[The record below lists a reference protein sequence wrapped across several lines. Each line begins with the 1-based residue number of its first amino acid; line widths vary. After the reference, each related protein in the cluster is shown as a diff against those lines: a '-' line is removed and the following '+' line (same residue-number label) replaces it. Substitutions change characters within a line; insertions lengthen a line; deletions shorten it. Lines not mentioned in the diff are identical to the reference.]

1 MTAEQA
7 EAFAREW
14 IAAWNAH
21 DLDAILSHYSEDVVF
36 SSPFVIRLVGAPSG
50 EVRGLDALRVYF
62 SRGLDAYPD
71 LHFEPIE
78 VLPGAGSLALRYVSV
93 AGREAIE
100 TLEFDRAGKVRRST
114 AHYSAPAPAL
124 A

>member
-7 EAFAREW
+7 EAFAQEW

-21 DLDAILSHYSEDVVF
+21 DLDQILSHYSDDVVF

-50 EVRGLDALRVYF
+50 EVKGLEALRVYVA
-62 SRGLDAYPD
+62 RGLEAFPD
-71 LHFEPIE
+71 LCFEPIE
-78 VLPGAGSLALRYVSV
+78 VLPGAGSIALRYRSV

-100 TLEFDRAGKVRRST
+100 TLELDRAGKIRRST
-114 AHYSAPAPAL
+114 AHYSAPAAAL